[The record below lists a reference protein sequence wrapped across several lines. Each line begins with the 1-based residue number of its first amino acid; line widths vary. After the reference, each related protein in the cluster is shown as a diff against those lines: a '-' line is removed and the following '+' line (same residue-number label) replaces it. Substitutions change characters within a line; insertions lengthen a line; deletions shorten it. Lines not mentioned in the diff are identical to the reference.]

1 MQSILI
7 TGGTV
12 FVSKYVAEYFVK
24 QGNQV
29 CVLNRN
35 SRKQPA
41 GATLI
46 QADRH
51 SLGHVL
57 KGKSFD
63 AIIDVSAYTAEDVT
77 HLLDSGVSFREY
89 VFISSSAVYLET
101 ASQPFLEEG
110 TLGENAFWGSYG
122 TNKIA
127 AEQVLQERV
136 PHAYILRPP
145 YLYGPYNN
153 VYREGFV
160 FDCAIADRKFYLP
173 KDGEMKLQFFHVAD
187 LCRLIKVILEQKP
200 NQHIFNVGNEQPV
213 SIREWVQLCYAAA
226 GRQAECVPVYEEP
239 EQRAYFPFYE
249 YEYALDVTRQKQLM
263 PTTIP
268 LKEGLEEAFRWYEQH
283 MDEVNKRPYLS
294 YIDEKIAE

>member
-51 SLGHVL
+51 SLGDVL

-145 YLYGPYNN
+145 YLYGSYNN

-173 KDGEMKLQFFHVAD
+173 KDGEMKPT
-187 LCRLIKVILEQKP
+187 VIYWENPDGTVTKYQIDGIVGKPQKMK
-200 NQHIFNVGNEQPV
+200 
-213 SIREWVQLCYAAA
+213 SAA
-226 GRQAECVPVYEEP
+226 GGYG
-239 EQRAYFPFYE
+239 
-249 YEYALDVTRQKQLM
+249 TRYLVQIGDNRRL
-263 PTTIP
+263 
-268 LKEGLEEAFRWYEQH
+268 LFLEKDKFFLQ
-283 MDEVNKRPYLS
+283 
-294 YIDEKIAE
+294 IEKD